1 MWDGEFPVK
10 LSHTFRIDQVKVA
23 NSCLH
28 QELAFL
34 FLCLVTVFKAFSCAF
49 IYCHTVPSL
58 TTDLPIAMF
67 HGQSGFSL
75 TLASLKH
82 LKTHSLLCIQQRDSI
97 QFLPIARQPR

>member
-10 LSHTFRIDQVKVA
+10 LSHTFRIDQAKVA

-58 TTDLPIAMF
+58 TTDLPIAKF
-67 HGQSGFSL
+67 HGQFPDLGLPEAFEDAFSVV
-75 TLASLKH
+75 
-82 LKTHSLLCIQQRDSI
+82 HSET
-97 QFLPIARQPR
+97 